1 MTTHET
7 APAFVD
13 AHHHLWTLARGDYA
27 WITPAQPV
35 LNRDYD
41 LADYR
46 AVAPDG
52 VVASVLVQA
61 APTVAETRFL
71 LDAARA
77 AGERVL
83 AVVGWVDF
91 EADDALDTLRDL
103 AHDSRLR
110 SIRPM
115 VQNIADP
122 DWLLRPRVQAVL
134 GMLPVLDLAFDA
146 LVKPPQLPA
155 LVRMLDRNPDLR
167 VVIDHAAKPLIAAG
181 VKEPW
186 ATLMRA
192 AADHPHVQCK
202 LSGLATEARA
212 DWTVD
217 TLRPYV
223 DHVVTCFGAGRL
235 MWGSDWPVVELN
247 GGLARWWIATQALLA
262 PLGPSGRAAVLGG
275 NARRFYR
282 R

>member
-1 MTTHET
+1 MTHDT
-7 APAFVD
+7 AFTFID
-13 AHHHLWTLARGDYA
+13 AHHHVWALARGDYA
-27 WITPAQPV
+27 WITPSQPV

-46 AVAPDG
+46 AIAPEG
-52 VVASVLVQA
+52 VVTSVLVQA

-83 AVVGWVDF
+83 AVVGWIDF

-103 AHDSRLR
+103 ARDTRLR

-134 GMLPVLDLAFDA
+134 ARLPLLDLAFDA

-155 LVRMLDRNPDLR
+155 LVRMLERNPDLR

-181 VKEPW
+181 VIEPW

-192 AADHPHVQCK
+192 AADHPHVHCK
-202 LSGLATEARA
+202 LSGLVTEARA

-217 TLRPYV
+217 TLRRYV
-223 DHVVTCFGAGRL
+223 DHVITCFGAGRL

-247 GGLARWWIATQALLA
+247 GGMARWWSATEALLA
-262 PLGPSGRAAVLGG
+262 PLTPSARAAILGG

>member
-1 MTTHET
+1 MTNDGPTSS
-7 APAFVD
+7 FVD
-13 AHHHLWTLARGDYA
+13 AHHHIWTIARGDYA
-27 WITPAQPV
+27 WITPSQPV
-35 LNRDYD
+35 LDRDYD

-46 AVAPDG
+46 AIAPQG
-52 VVASVLVQA
+52 IAASVLVQA

-77 AGERVL
+77 AGDRVL
-83 AVVGWVDF
+83 AVVGWIDF
-91 EADDALDTLRDL
+91 EADDALDTLHDL
-103 AHDSRLR
+103 AHDTRLR

-134 GMLPVLDLAFDA
+134 AKLPLLDLAFDA

-155 LVRMLDRNPDLR
+155 LVRMLERNPDLR

-181 VKEPW
+181 VTEPW
-186 ATLMRA
+186 TSLMRA
-192 AADHPHVQCK
+192 AADHPHVHCK
-202 LSGLATEARA
+202 LSGLVTEAAA
-212 DWTVD
+212 DWTLD
-217 TLRPYV
+217 SLRPYV
-223 DHVVTCFGAGRL
+223 EHVVTCFGAGRL

-247 GGLARWWIATQALLA
+247 GGMSRWWSATQALLG
-262 PLGPSGRAAVLGG
+262 PLGPGGRAAILGG